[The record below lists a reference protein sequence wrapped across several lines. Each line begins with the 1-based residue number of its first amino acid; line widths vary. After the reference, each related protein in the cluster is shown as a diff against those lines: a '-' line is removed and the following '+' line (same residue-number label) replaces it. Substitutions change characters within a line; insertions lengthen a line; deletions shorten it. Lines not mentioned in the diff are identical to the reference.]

1 MAQKNYYQI
10 LGVSRTAT
18 AEEIKKA
25 YRKLALEHHPDR
37 AGKEA
42 EARFKEVNEAYQAL
56 SDPQKRANYDQ
67 FGSSEGPAGFG
78 GFGGGRDGFSGSINV
93 EDLFGG
99 GFGGGGAR
107 SGFGFGNISDLFQDV
122 MGQAMSQVQLEV
134 GMKVTD
140 LLLGKTL
147 QLKGPD
153 GDALELKIPPATPPG
168 TTFQFRGKGG
178 QHRRGRGDLF
188 ITVRLEWPRKLTKD
202 QEQALE
208 ELQRSGL

>member
-1 MAQKNYYQI
+1 MAKDYYQI
-10 LGVSRTAT
+10 LGVSKSAT

-42 EARFKEVNEAYQAL
+42 EGKFKEVNEAYQVL
-56 SDPQKRANYDQ
+56 SDREKRANYDQ
-67 FGSSEGPAGFG
+67 FGSAEGPAGFG
-78 GFGGGRDGFSGSINV
+78 GFGSGRGGFSGSINV

-99 GFGGGGAR
+99 GFGGGR
-107 SGFGFGNISDLFQDV
+107 SSGFGFGSISDLFQDA

-134 GMKVTD
+134 GVKLTD

-147 QLKGPD
+147 DLKGPE
-153 GDALELKIPPATPPG
+153 GDTLELKIPPATAPG

-178 QHRRGRGDLF
+178 AYRRGRGDLF
-188 ITVRLEWPRKLTKD
+188 ITVRLDWPRRLTKD
-202 QEQALE
+202 QERLLE
-208 ELQRSGL
+208 ELQKNGL